1 MRATVTLLAALFFA
15 VATGSS
21 ATAATGT
28 PARTKG
34 TVKPAAQTAKAKVS
48 AAPTS
53 RIKTGLVAPTSDIL
67 HDHYAV
73 SVAGT
78 IVGPDN
84 QPLPGA
90 TIWKTNT
97 REILAVTN
105 SEGDFTLKLP
115 TNATVTLTCGFAGF
129 EDQLLLLSQ
138 PKRDN
143 RFVVNLERQK

>member
-1 MRATVTLLAALFFA
+1 MRSIVTLLAALFFA
-15 VATGSS
+15 VAAGSS
-21 ATAATGT
+21 ATAATGA

-34 TVKPAAQTAKAKVS
+34 TVKPAAKASTGKVS
-48 AAPTS
+48 AAPTV
-53 RIKTGLVAPTSDIL
+53 RIKTGLVAPTKDIM
-67 HDHYAV
+67 HEHYAV

-78 IVGPDN
+78 ITGADG

-115 TNATVTLTCGFAGF
+115 TNATVTLTCGFAGY

-138 PKRDN
+138 PKREN
-143 RFVVNLERQK
+143 LFVVSLERQK